1 MIKRFRSSY
10 FIIVISLL
18 LMPSCTSAPP
28 NDYNHDGLE
37 VTPQV
42 REFIAQHEISGS
54 DLEKVHRIIE
64 IMHDQFL
71 FIKIDRRQMQ
81 RWVKDQKKADEF
93 QSHLH
98 QLKKEFVLL
107 NQKRLT
113 KFLSQEEFK
122 KRKELLKSLYFG
134 EHNLRVFR
142 EVINRKNIYSEDLPF
157 VVSGSEAV
165 EYGIR
170 DGCTTATK
178 TFIVLAKAAGMEDI
192 RFVPTGSIVNYNQA
206 CPQQGEPRKQDV
218 TINGHFFA
226 LTKISGEWALVNCTY
241 FEPYTQDESLRY
253 EIFFELDG
261 VLVSPEMLKDKIIQV
276 PSFQGM
282 STHKKLYVIA
292 VGEDSNDDLNI
303 ESYRTLMNMSVS
315 GDRDCPLCKYEQF
328 NILDSE

>member
-1 MIKRFRSSY
+1 MITRFRSSY
-10 FIIVISLL
+10 FIIIISLL
-18 LMPSCTSAPP
+18 LIPSCTSPP
-28 NDYNHDGLE
+28 KTDYHHDGLE

-42 REFIAQHEISGS
+42 REFIALHEISGS

-71 FIKIDRRQMQ
+71 FIKIDRGQIQ
-81 RWVKDQKKADEF
+81 SWVKDPEKAEEF
-93 QSHLH
+93 QGHLH
-98 QLKKEFVLL
+98 QLKNEFVLL
-107 NQKRLT
+107 NRKRLT
-113 KFLSQEEFK
+113 ELLSQEEFER
-122 KRKELLKSLYFG
+122 RKELLKSLFFG

-142 EVINRKNIYSEDLPF
+142 EVINRKNIHPEDLPF

-170 DGCTTATK
+170 DGCTTSTK
-178 TFIVLAKAAGMEDI
+178 TFIVLAKAAGIEDI

-206 CPQQGEPRKQDV
+206 CPQQGEPRKQGV

-261 VLVSPEMLKDKIIQV
+261 VPVSPKMLIGEIIQV
-276 PSFQGM
+276 PSFQRM
-282 STHKKLYVIA
+282 SIHRELYVIG

-303 ESYRTLMNMSVS
+303 ENYRALMNMSVS
-315 GDRDCPLCKYEQF
+315 GDRDSPLCRYEQF
-328 NILDSE
+328 DIRDSE